1 MKNQIVK
8 ITLTGLILLIVQF
21 ASYGQGS
28 NYWGPYK
35 PSGPISWNKISNQTI
50 SGLSFTNLDRTSIEL
65 WECSNIT
72 IKNCKFSNSA
82 YKAITA
88 ENAKNLTIENCVFDS
103 IDGVYISGY
112 EKNPFNGGTCSGV
125 KFTHNYFKNTI
136 GGVPGHHAIMFAN
149 VDGGNGNQ
157 INYNSFE
164 QIRGQSN
171 VDDIVSIFNS
181 NGMQGDSIEVKGNW
195 FRGGDR
201 STGSGIMTGDGEKGG
216 SYVVVRENILCNIV
230 ATGIGNAGGNNITFE
245 NNICYQ
251 DAKLAEKFSSG
262 IFIWNFNNGA
272 SDCSSNTIRNN
283 RIYYA
288 QPDGSLFNL
297 DNVENGGNCGNVK
310 DSDTN
315 ISDPTLS
322 RSILPN
328 DISGAKASAP
338 LVPSIISELNSI
350 QTETGKYKIYPNPAV
365 GNLTIEINTET
376 DNSKIEIFDLKGQRV
391 IEKPLNENKTE
402 INIDFLKIGI
412 YIAKISSNNQQSEV
426 RKIVVAGR

>member
-72 IKNCKFSNSA
+72 IKNCKFSKSA

-125 KFTHNYFKNTI
+125 KFIHNYCKNTI
-136 GGVPGHHAIMFAN
+136 GGVPGHHAIMFADVN
-149 VDGGNGNQ
+149 GGNGNQ

-181 NGMQGDSIEVKGNW
+181 NGMRGDSIEVIGNW
-195 FRGGDR
+195 LRGGDR

-216 SYVVVRENILCNIV
+216 SYTVVRGNILCNIV

-262 IFIWNFNNGA
+262 MFIVDFNNSGTCR
-272 SDCSSNTIRNN
+272 DNTIRNN
-283 RIYYA
+283 RIYYK
-288 QPDGSLFNL
+288 QPDNSLFNL
-297 DNVENGGNCGNVK
+297 DRNESGSLPIGW
-310 DSDTN
+310 DTN
-315 ISDPTLS
+315 KVDPTLDA
-322 RSILPN
+322 SILPM
-328 DISGAKASAP
+328 DISGAKAAAP
-338 LVPSIISELNSI
+338 NVPRINTESNSI
-350 QTETGKYKIYPNPAV
+350 QT
-365 GNLTIEINTET
+365 
-376 DNSKIEIFDLKGQRV
+376 D
-391 IEKPLNENKTE
+391 
-402 INIDFLKIGI
+402 
-412 YIAKISSNNQQSEV
+412 
-426 RKIVVAGR
+426 